1 MLKINIDDKINI
13 YGKIDNIDLNIENK
27 KVSEVVKN
35 FYELLLKNNIDIS
48 KIKHMR
54 IDKIVVNNK
63 KINKENFFYLRGYA
77 KKKDADEKSMRYYF
91 NIRNIR
97 LKYIYREL
105 KMLYTDYLYYYEN
118 NTNNLDIIVEIL
130 TCYNKNFNV

>member
-1 MLKINIDDKINI
+1 MLKINIDDKISI

-35 FYELLLKNNIDIS
+35 FYELVLKNNIDIS
-48 KIKHMR
+48 KIKQMR

-118 NTNNLDIIVEIL
+118 NTNNLDIIVETL
-130 TCYNKNFNV
+130 MCYNKKFNV

>member
-1 MLKINIDDKINI
+1 MLKININEKISI
-13 YGKIDNIDLNIENK
+13 YGKIDNINLNIENI

-35 FYELLLKNNIDIS
+35 FYELVLKNNIDIS
-48 KIKHMR
+48 KIKQMS
-54 IDKIVVNNK
+54 IDKIVVNNQ
-63 KINKENFFYLRGYA
+63 KISKEKFFYLCGYA

-97 LKYIYREL
+97 LKYFYREL

-118 NTNNLDIIVEIL
+118 DTNNLDIIVEGL
-130 TCYNKNFNV
+130 MCYDKKINV

>member
-1 MLKINIDDKINI
+1 MLKINIDDKISI

-35 FYELLLKNNIDIS
+35 FYELVLKNNIDIS
-48 KIKHMR
+48 KIKQMR
-54 IDKIVVNNK
+54 IDKIVVNNQ
-63 KINKENFFYLRGYA
+63 KINKENFFYLCGYA
-77 KKKDADEKSMRYYF
+77 KKKGADEKSMRYYF

-118 NTNNLDIIVEIL
+118 NTNNLDIIVEGL
-130 TCYNKNFNV
+130 MCYDKKINV